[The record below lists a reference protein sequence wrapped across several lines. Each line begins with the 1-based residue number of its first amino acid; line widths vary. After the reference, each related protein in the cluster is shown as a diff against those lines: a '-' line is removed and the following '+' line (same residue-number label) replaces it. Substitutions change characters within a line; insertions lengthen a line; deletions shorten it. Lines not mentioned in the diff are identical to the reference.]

1 MQKKV
6 TGKQKKSTQKR
17 RVLTCVTLGRGGR
30 EKWAMRGGGLLH
42 QRSKKLNYN
51 LKKSDL

>member
-30 EKWAMRGGGLLH
+30 GKWAMRGGIAAPKV
-42 QRSKKLNYN
+42 KKIEL
-51 LKKSDL
+51 